1 MPLKRMGF
9 WREVS
14 PKGAVS
20 DLVHQWNK
28 PNPYRWRILL
38 ASIAATVAMVVM
50 FVPTKSERADPRP
63 PKITYITTFDPGRSE
78 AEIIASNRANQAKQQ
93 RLQAEQAARD
103 ERRKQF
109 FRTLG
114 RASGFDVDALEKQF
128 ADDPAPA
135 PAPGPAATPAT
146 GER

>member
-14 PKGAVS
+14 PKGAIG
-20 DLVHQWNK
+20 DLVHEWQK
-28 PNPYRWRILL
+28 PNPYRWRILGV
-38 ASIAATVAMVVM
+38 SVAATFAMIVL

-63 PKITYITTFDPGRSE
+63 PKITYITTFDPKRSD
-78 AEIIASNRANQAKQQ
+78 AQIVASNKANQVKQLK
-93 RLQAEQAARD
+93 LQAELAAAE

-114 RASGFDVDALEKQF
+114 RASGLDVDALEKQY
-128 ADDPAPA
+128 ADDPKPPPA
-135 PAPGPAATPAT
+135 PLRTP